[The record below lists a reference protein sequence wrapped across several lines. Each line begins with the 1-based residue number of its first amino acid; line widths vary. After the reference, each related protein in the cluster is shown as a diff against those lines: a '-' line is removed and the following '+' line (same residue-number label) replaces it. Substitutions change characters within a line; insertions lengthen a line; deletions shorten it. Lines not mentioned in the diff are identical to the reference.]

1 MTYEQLPIV
10 GPQKITVFGQEI
22 DLSVY
27 NNKETAPPKIMS
39 GDFDH
44 VGSFDLDTVDPDDEM
59 WYQDGIREE
68 GTFTKEREDA
78 FDNSYDVNGW
88 LTKYIPPMFTLEGI
102 VKDGR
107 GRVLS
112 AWEKYKAG
120 LTGRYIPAYFYIE
133 TDSSRKAAVVDGL
146 DNNLRHDPAFKATM
160 ESVVSGCLLLIKEDE
175 LEFNEVAIRNFLFKD
190 LNIEKRF
197 SAGNITKIVN
207 AILKRGVAGGD
218 PLVRVEVRGKH
229 EAFCEKAGYKIDNK
243 TVFLLCCDNDTYAY
257 RAWCQH
263 ILPAI
268 VKNNNPVKIILFT
281 NNHVPAEARKKVKA
295 FKNFIE
301 YFLDASYL
309 MVEKDYAPGWPLG
322 ELKLPVKSKPFELL
336 GCIPQII
343 GKHDAYRKS
352 YRLVDIDKY

>member
-1 MTYEQLPIV
+1 MTYEHAPIL
-10 GPQKITVFGQEI
+10 GLQKITVFGREI
-22 DLSVY
+22 DLAVY
-27 NNKETAPPKIMS
+27 RNKETAPPEIKS
-39 GDFDH
+39 GVFSH
-44 VGSFDLDTVDPDDEM
+44 IGSFDLDTVDPDDDM

-133 TDSSRKAAVVDGL
+133 TDSSKKAAIVDGL

-160 ESVVSGCLLLIKEDE
+160 ESVISGCLVLLKEKE
-175 LEFNEVAIRNFLFKD
+175 LKLNEVSIRNFLFTD
-190 LNIEKRF
+190 LKIEKRF

-207 AILKRGVAGGD
+207 AVLKRGVAGGD
-218 PLVRVEVRGKH
+218 PLVRVEVRKKH
-229 EAFCEKAGYKIDNK
+229 EAFCEKAGLAIDNK
-243 TVFLLCCDNDTYAY
+243 KIFLLSCDNETYAY

-268 VKNNNPVKIILFT
+268 VKNNNPVKIIIFT
-281 NNHVPAEARKKVKA
+281 NSHVPTEARKRVKA
-295 FKNFIE
+295 FKNFVE
-301 YFLDASYL
+301 YFLDASFL
-309 MVEKDYAPGWPLG
+309 MVAKDLG
-322 ELKLPVKSKPFELL
+322 LPSIPVKSKPFELL
-336 GCIPQII
+336 GCIPQVI

-352 YRLVDIDKY
+352 YRLVDSDKY

>member
-1 MTYEQLPIV
+1 MSYEQLPIV
-10 GPQKITVFGQEI
+10 GPQKITVFGKEI
-22 DLSVY
+22 DLTVY
-27 NNKETAPPKIMS
+27 NNKETAPPEIKS
-39 GDFDH
+39 GDFSH
-44 VGSFDLDTVDPDDEM
+44 VGSFDLDTVDPDDDM

-68 GTFTKEREDA
+68 GTLTKERLDA

-88 LTKYIPPMFTLEGI
+88 LTKYIPPMFTLDGI
-102 VKDGR
+102 PKDGR

-120 LTGRYIPAYFYIE
+120 LTGRYLPAYFYTE
-133 TDSSRKAAVVDGL
+133 TDSSTKASVIDGL
-146 DNNLRHDPAFKATM
+146 DNNLRHDPAFPSKM
-160 ESVVSGCLLLIKEDE
+160 ESVVSGALLLIKENE
-175 LEFNEVAIRNFLFKD
+175 LENNEVAIRNFLFKD

-197 SAGNITKIVN
+197 SEGNITKIVN

-218 PLVRVEVRGKH
+218 PLVRIEVRAKH
-229 EAFCEKAGYKIDNK
+229 QAFCEKAGYKIDNK
-243 TVFLLCCDNDTYAY
+243 TVFLLCCDSDTYAY

-268 VKNNNPVKIILFT
+268 VKNNSPVKIILFT

-295 FKNFIE
+295 FKNFID
-301 YFLDASYL
+301 YFLDASFL
-309 MVEKDYAPGWPLG
+309 MVAKDLG
-322 ELKLPVKSKPFELL
+322 LPEIPVKCKPFELL

-352 YRLVDIDKY
+352 YRLVNIDKY

>member
-1 MTYEQLPIV
+1 MTYEHAPIL
-10 GPQKITVFGQEI
+10 GPQKITVFGKEI
-22 DLSVY
+22 DLAVY
-27 NNKETAPPKIMS
+27 RNKETAPPEIKS
-39 GDFDH
+39 GVFSH
-44 VGSFDLDTVDPDDEM
+44 IGSFDLDTVDPDDEI

-68 GTFTKEREDA
+68 GTFTKERLDA

-88 LTKYIPPMFTLEGI
+88 LAKYIPPMFTLDGI
-102 VKDGR
+102 PKDGR

-112 AWEKYKAG
+112 AREKYKAG
-120 LTGRYIPAYFYIE
+120 LTGRYIPAYFYTE
-133 TDSSRKAAVVDGL
+133 TDSSKKASVIDGL

-160 ESVVSGCLLLIKEDE
+160 ESVVSGSLLLIKEGE
-175 LEFNEVAIRNFLFKD
+175 LEFSEVAIRTFLFTD
-190 LNIEKRF
+190 LKIEKRF
-197 SAGNITKIVN
+197 SPGNITKIVN
-207 AILKRGVAGGD
+207 AILKRGVGGGD

-229 EAFCEKAGYKIDNK
+229 EAFCEKAGYKVDGK
-243 TVFLLCCDNDTYAY
+243 TTFLLCCDNDTYAY

-301 YFLDASYL
+301 YFLDASFL
-309 MVEKDYAPGWPLG
+309 MVAKDLG
-322 ELKLPVKSKPFELL
+322 LPSIPVKFKPFEIV

>member
-10 GPQKITVFGQEI
+10 GPQKITVFGNEI
-22 DLSVY
+22 DLTVY
-27 NNKETAPPKIMS
+27 NNKETTPPKIKS
-39 GDFDH
+39 GDFSYL
-44 VGSFDLDTVDPDDEM
+44 GSFDLDTVDPDDDM

-133 TDSSRKAAVVDGL
+133 TDSSKTAAIVDGL

-160 ESVVSGCLLLIKEDE
+160 ESVISGCLVLIKEGE
-175 LEFNEVAIRNFLFKD
+175 LKLNEVAIRNFLFTD

-197 SAGNITKIVN
+197 STGNITKIVN
-207 AILKRGVAGGD
+207 AVLKRGVAGGE
-218 PLVRVEVRGKH
+218 PLVRVEVRKKH
-229 EAFCEKAGYKIDNK
+229 EAFAKKAGYKIDNK
-243 TVFLLCCDNDTYAY
+243 TIFLLCCDSDTYAY

-263 ILPAI
+263 ILPAV
-268 VKNNNPVKIILFT
+268 VKNNSPVKIILFT

-301 YFLDASYL
+301 YFLDASFL
-309 MVEKDYAPGWPLG
+309 MVAKDLG
-322 ELKLPVKSKPFELL
+322 LPEIPVKFKPFELS

-343 GKHDAYRKS
+343 GKHDSYRKS
-352 YRLVDIDKY
+352 YKLVNIDKY